1 MELNAQDI
9 ITALSNQRNAALNEN
24 AQLFAMVEAMKK
36 RIEGLEKELQVKE
49 PVAE

>member
-1 MELNAQDI
+1 MNLDAQDI

-24 AQLFAMVEAMKK
+24 AQLFAMVETLKK
-36 RIEGLEKELQVKE
+36 EIEELKKAA